1 MKQTNKHRTK
11 DDYWAAE
18 VSMVGWGHRAWATD
32 ERFVVFVLFKSS
44 SATSSWGW
52 AKLRGRSAHL

>member
-1 MKQTNKHRTK
+1 
-11 DDYWAAE
+11 
-18 VSMVGWGHRAWATD
+18 MVGWGHRAWATD